1 MKKDFDFSEIG
12 KRTPFRTPEG
22 FFERMQAETLKR
34 VAEEKRPKKLFRLKW
49 GISAALAAA
58 AMICGFL
65 FYPSPTT
72 TTTEQVASTEW
83 LAQSTDAVDLYV
95 QGLSDEELEDWIDF
109 SENDIFYELTTENL
123 NNDEN

>member
-1 MKKDFDFSEIG
+1 MKKDFDFNEIG